1 MILCRGRGWYELIIE
16 ESVDEESFINLPVD
30 GTWTDDDIYNDYLAY
45 KNKKSVAKRYCISVR
60 EVTEIIKKCHAL
72 K

>member
-1 MILCRGRGWYELIIE
+1 MENTID
-16 ESVDEESFINLPVD
+16 VESFINLPVD
-30 GTWTDDDIYNDYLAY
+30 GIWTDDDIYNEYLAY
-45 KNKKSVAKRYCISVR
+45 KDKKSVAKRYCITVR